1 MSSETTRFDRL
12 RNAFISGLLML
23 APLFVTLWVFST
35 LLETIGGSVREF
47 VFPYIPEAVRNFPG
61 FDLLWNLFATVLLI
75 VLVTLIGYVSRYLL
89 GRYFGGLAERF
100 IHSIPGVSGLYKT
113 VKQIVDTFGSQNR
126 NLFNKVVLVQFPR
139 AGCYAIGFLTN
150 KNSGE
155 AQAKLP
161 AAPLTSTPPTSSTST
176 PAQST
181 ELWTV
186 FIPTSPNPTSGFLV
200 LLPRDEITV
209 LDMSVGDGMKMIIS
223 GGAVIPPWPPTS
235 PAHPFTAASS
245 APHPSSH

>member
-1 MSSETTRFDRL
+1 MSPTEPTRFAQL

-23 APLFVTLWVFST
+23 APLAVTLWVFSS
-35 LLETIGGSVREF
+35 LLELIGGSVRDF
-47 VFPYIPEAVRNFPG
+47 VFPYIPEAVRTFPG
-61 FDLLWNLFATVLLI
+61 FELLWNLFATALLI
-75 VLVTLIGYVSRYLL
+75 VLITLIGYISRYLL

-100 IHSIPGVSGLYKT
+100 IQSIPGVSGVYKT

-139 AGCYAIGFLTN
+139 PGCYAIGFLTN

-155 AQAKLP
+155 AQTKVPTELP
-161 AAPLTSTPPTSSTST
+161 SPV
-176 PAQST
+176 

-186 FIPTSPNPTSGFLV
+186 FIPTAPNPTSGFLV
-200 LLPRDEITV
+200 LLPRDEITI

-223 GGAVIPPWPPTS
+223 GGAVIPPWPPTA
-235 PAHPFTAASS
+235 PATPVASS
-245 APHPSSH
+245 SAAPSRPPFASP